1 MRSCSY
7 PITIQAR
14 DYRRFASSRCLTM
27 KQTIWR
33 YNFLR
38 KIIFAQV
45 LTTNGTT
52 EFSGLYDENGN
63 PVVVEMECDESGV
76 TLTIWRNAPER
87 ERRDC
92 GISEEEIERTCAMY
106 DDCGDC
112 PLWDYCNEDEEVL

>member
-1 MRSCSY
+1 M
-7 PITIQAR
+7 
-14 DYRRFASSRCLTM
+14 
-27 KQTIWR
+27 
-33 YNFLR
+33 R

-52 EFSGLYDENGN
+52 EFSGLYDQNGN

-112 PLWDYCNEDEEVL
+112 PLSDYCNEDEEVL

>member
-1 MRSCSY
+1 
-7 PITIQAR
+7 
-14 DYRRFASSRCLTM
+14 M
-27 KQTIWR
+27 K
-33 YNFLR
+33 

-63 PVVVEMECDESGV
+63 PVVVEMECDDNGV

-112 PLWDYCNEDEEVL
+112 PLWDYCNEDEEVVS

>member
-1 MRSCSY
+1 M
-7 PITIQAR
+7 
-14 DYRRFASSRCLTM
+14 
-27 KQTIWR
+27 
-33 YNFLR
+33 R

-112 PLWDYCNEDEEVL
+112 PPWDYCNEDEEVL

>member
-1 MRSCSY
+1 M
-7 PITIQAR
+7 
-14 DYRRFASSRCLTM
+14 
-27 KQTIWR
+27 
-33 YNFLR
+33 R

-52 EFSGLYDENGN
+52 EFLGLYDENGN

-106 DDCGDC
+106 DDCGVC
-112 PLWDYCNEDEEVL
+112 TMIVEIVHCGIIAMKMRRFCK

>member
-1 MRSCSY
+1 M
-7 PITIQAR
+7 
-14 DYRRFASSRCLTM
+14 
-27 KQTIWR
+27 
-33 YNFLR
+33 R

-112 PLWDYCNEDEEVL
+112 PLSD